1 MTPTWHRNETRDG
14 VVLGFAKLRARLMV
28 EGRAAAHSRSRI
40 VASLWMGMSLSV
52 VISLPHR
59 KPNCFFRD
67 EFGFLRQGPNQQASR
82 LDAAV
87 HGNNSKGE
95 AV

>member
-1 MTPTWHRNETRDG
+1 M
-14 VVLGFAKLRARLMV
+14 VLGFAKLRARLMV

-40 VASLWMGMSLSV
+40 VASLWMDMSPSGDL
-52 VISLPHR
+52 LATA
-59 KPNCFFRD
+59 KAQLFFDD
-67 EFGFLRQGPNQQASR
+67 EFGFLRQGPNQQSSR